1 LAKTTGAALKLGLL
15 IPGDTDVAMGIVKWF
30 NLAKGYGFIRP
41 ENGGHDIFVH
51 ISAVEKAGYS
61 GLAEGARVSYELF
74 AGRNGKMSAENLRIG

>member
-1 LAKTTGAALKLGLL
+1 
-15 IPGDTDVAMGIVKWF
+15 MGIVKWF

-61 GLAEGARVSYELF
+61 GLAEGARVSYELIT
-74 AGRNGKMSAENLRIG
+74 GRTGKTSAENLRIG